1 MGRGHLKIADHH
13 EACSVGA
20 TSDECSGIDPG
31 VPALFQELPVPK
43 EADEG
48 HHNSTHVANEA
59 EEAALRGVCATLADE
74 RNIIQGAAALRAP
87 LFSRVRRAGFIVG
100 PVLHWAHV
108 AVHHSHGIHSPYARD
123 GEG

>member
-1 MGRGHLKIADHH
+1 MVHLEIADHH
-13 EACSVGA
+13 KACSIGA
-20 TSDECSGIDPG
+20 TSDECSGVDPG
-31 VPALFQELPVPK
+31 VPVLLQELPVPK

-48 HHNSTHVANEA
+48 HHKSTHVANEA
-59 EEAALRGVCATLADE
+59 EEAALGGVCTTFADE
-74 RNIIQGAAALRAP
+74 RNIIEGAAGLRAP
-87 LFSRVRRAGFIVG
+87 LFSRVRRAGIIVG